1 MKAEDQTFVDFIKVL
16 RKRARPAAIAAF
28 GVLIAMTCFV
38 FLLPAVYESRATMLI
53 EQLDATVDLA
63 GGAGARE
70 YVEQRL
76 QRTRQ
81 LVLSDENVTAMM
93 KEFDLYGLDGAA
105 PEETEIAEFNANVFI
120 TPQVTGVIDPRT
132 MRSAE
137 LTYAFDVGFTDSD
150 PETATKV
157 ANKLADLFVAS
168 SATRAREDAQ
178 RTIQFAT
185 TESERLAQELRLRES
200 RLAEFREK
208 NPGGLPDD
216 RVRNQDRAASLEREL
231 AQVDSDLR
239 SARARKDLLDA
250 QLSDTPRDVATVDAN
265 GQVVVGASDR
275 LAQAQ
280 AELVAA
286 LAKYSEDHPDVRRLR
301 REIATLKQD
310 PAGSVTKAPTNP
322 TYIQIMSQANSA
334 GVDIRELSARRATVY
349 SQLYSIQGAVTLS
362 PRLEEQYQELVRD
375 YEVIKTQYEQLRSQQ
390 ASAEL
395 RSKAAGSPA
404 TESYI
409 LINPA
414 RLPDSPISPDRVAL
428 MFLALVLALAAGIGT
443 AFVMNTMD
451 PTVRGSFDVA
461 SIAGAQPFAH
471 IPPMQNLMEARRKKV
486 LDFALA
492 AGITVVAIVVL
503 VIVN

>member
-1 MKAEDQTFVDFIKVL
+1 MRVEDQTFLDFLKIL
-16 RKRARPAAIAAF
+16 RKRSRPAAIAAF
-28 GVLIAMTCFV
+28 SVLLAMTCFV
-38 FLLPAVYESRATMLI
+38 FLLPAVYESKATMMI
-53 EQLDATVDLA
+53 EQLEATVDLA
-63 GGAGARE
+63 GGAGTRE

-81 LVLSDENVTAMM
+81 IVLSDDNVVAMM
-93 KEFDLYGLDGAA
+93 KEYNLYGLDGNA
-105 PEETEIAEFNANVFI
+105 PDETQLALFNSNVSI

-137 LTYAFDVGFTDSD
+137 LTYAFDVGFQDSD
-150 PETATKV
+150 PATATKV

-178 RTIQFAT
+178 RTIQFAS
-185 TESERLAQELRLRES
+185 TESERLAQELRLREAK
-200 RLAEFREK
+200 LAEFREK

-216 RVRNQDRAASLEREL
+216 RVRNQDRAMSLEREL

-239 SARARKDLLDA
+239 NARARKDLLDA
-250 QLSDTPRDVATVDAN
+250 QLRDTPRDAPTVDSN
-265 GQVVVGASDR
+265 GQVIVGAADR

-301 REIATLKQD
+301 REIATLSQD
-310 PAGSVTKAPTNP
+310 SARGTAKPATNP
-322 TYIQIMSQANSA
+322 TYIQLESQSNAA
-334 GVDIRELSARRATVY
+334 GVDISGLSARRAQVY
-349 SQLYSIQGAVTLS
+349 AQLNAIQGAVTLS
-362 PRLEEQYQELVRD
+362 PRSEEQYQELVRD
-375 YEVIKTQYEQLRSQQ
+375 YEVIKTQYEQLRAQQ
-390 ASAEL
+390 ANAEM

-414 RLPDSPISPDRVAL
+414 RMPDSPIEPDRVAL
-428 MFLALVLALAAGIGT
+428 MFLGFVLALAAGVGT
-443 AFVMNTMD
+443 AFMLNASDT
-451 PTVRGSFDVA
+451 TIRGSADVA

-471 IPPMQNLMEARRKKV
+471 IPPMQNLMEARRKKFI
-486 LDFALA
+486 DFALA

-503 VIVN
+503 VIVK